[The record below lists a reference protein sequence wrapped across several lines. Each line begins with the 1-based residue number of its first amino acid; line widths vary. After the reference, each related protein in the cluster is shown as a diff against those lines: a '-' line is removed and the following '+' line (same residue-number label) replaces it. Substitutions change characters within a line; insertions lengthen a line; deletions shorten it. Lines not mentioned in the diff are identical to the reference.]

1 MTTIAKE
8 GNLMTTSNQDAQS
21 RAVGIDV
28 SKARLD
34 VAFSDERPGLGVDN
48 DPAGQTQIVEAM
60 KELRPSRIVLEATGG
75 YERAIVAEL
84 AAAAL
89 PVVVVNPRQVR
100 NFAKATGRMAKT
112 DAIDAKVLALFA
124 SAIQPPIRPLN
135 DKETQVFA
143 ELLARRRQL
152 IQMRVA
158 ESNRLALARDRR
170 VRKSIEGVVKLLE
183 RQISAIDDEIDH
195 HIQSSPIWKEKQEL
209 LLTVKG
215 VGPTTARTLLAELPE
230 LGQASR
236 QEIAALVGL
245 APFNRDS
252 GKARGRRMIAGG
264 RASVRGVLYMATLTA
279 TKHNPV
285 IRKHYQHLLTAG
297 KQKKVALVACMR
309 KLLTILNAILR
320 EKKAWR
326 SPMATS

>member
-1 MTTIAKE
+1 MTTPNKDVSS
-8 GNLMTTSNQDAQS
+8 L
-21 RAVGIDV
+21 AVGIDV

-34 VAFSDERPGLGVDN
+34 VAFSDERSGLGVDN
-48 DPAGQTQIVEAM
+48 NPTGHAQIVEALKRM
-60 KELRPSRIVLEATGG
+60 GTSRIVLEATGG
-75 YERAIVAEL
+75 YERAVVAEL
-84 AAAAL
+84 AAAGL

-100 NFAKATGRMAKT
+100 DFAKATGRLAKT

-124 SAIQPPIRPLN
+124 VAIQPPLRPL
-135 DKETQVFA
+135 DDQETQAFA
-143 ELLARRRQL
+143 ELVTRRRQL

-158 ESNRLALARDRR
+158 ESNRLAQARDRR
-170 VRKSIEGVVKLLE
+170 VRESIEGVIKLLD
-183 RQISAIDDEIDH
+183 RQIATIDDEIGH
-195 HIQSSPIWKEKQEL
+195 HIQNSPIWREKQAL
-209 LLTVKG
+209 LLAVEG

-230 LGQASR
+230 LGKASR

-279 TKHNPV
+279 TRHNPV
-285 IRKHYQHLLTAG
+285 IRKHYQHLLAAG
-297 KQKKVALVACMR
+297 KRKKVALVACMR

-320 EKKAWR
+320 EKKPWR
-326 SPMATS
+326 STIVTP